1 MTELLIT
8 GVNIIISMVFFFGVY
23 KNKIDTLNKVVD
35 KFNELEIK
43 IARVEEKIN
52 FLIDKKISNA

>member
-1 MTELLIT
+1 MSELLIT
-8 GVNIIISMVFFFGVY
+8 GINIIISMVFFFGVY

-43 IARVEEKIN
+43 IARLEEKIN

>member
-1 MTELLIT
+1 MSNLLIT

-35 KFNELEIK
+35 RFNELEIK
-43 IARVEEKIN
+43 IARLEEKIN

>member
-1 MTELLIT
+1 MSELLIT
-8 GVNIIISMVFFFGVY
+8 GINIIISMVFFFGVY
-23 KNKIDTLNKVVD
+23 KNKIDTINKVVD

-43 IARVEEKIN
+43 IARLEEKIN

>member
-1 MTELLIT
+1 MSNLLIT

-23 KNKIDTLNKVVD
+23 KNKIDTINKVVD

>member
-52 FLIDKKISNA
+52 FLIDKKVNNA